1 MMPRYLVAAM
11 LAITLCACGNTRLV
25 PVESVRVERVN
36 TDSEAVEKAFSRI
49 IDLLRGSERTAD
61 SVRTIERLRI
71 VLNDRG
77 DTLRTDRETDTQR
90 TTTRERQLLRLLSRS
105 DSTVAALRHTVDSL
119 RADTAARIVE
129 TERPLSRWQQAKM
142 DLGGIA
148 IGAAAAALCIAVVL
162 LIQKL
167 RR

>member
-77 DTLRTDRETDTQR
+77 DTLRTDRETDTR
-90 TTTRERQLLRLLSRS
+90 RSTTRERQLLRLLSRS
-105 DSTVAALRHTVDSL
+105 DSTVAALRHT
-119 RADTAARIVE
+119 AARIVE
-129 TERPLSRWQQAKM
+129 TERPLSRWQQVKM